1 MNTDQVKNKA
11 DLCSIAPFQRT
22 RSLVVQLPYRI
33 IEDRSAY
40 HILIKIKRLSASSLS
55 CSLNYDERKVI
66 LTARSGSQQ
75 ISSEIAALIFQ
86 VPLDANLNELRVQSR
101 EDAYLISIPKNEV
114 RLKIASSMTIYM

>member
-1 MNTDQVKNKA
+1 MNTDQVSNKA

-22 RSLVVQLPYRI
+22 RSLVAQLPYRI
-33 IEDRSAY
+33 IEDRGAY
-40 HILIKIKRLSASSLS
+40 HILIKIKRLSACSLS
-55 CSLNYDERKVI
+55 CSLNYDERKVS

-86 VPLDANLNELRVQSR
+86 VPLDANLNEFRVQSR
-101 EDAYLISIPKNEV
+101 EDAFLISIPKNEV